1 MRRYLRRLPTY
12 RRTYAFKCGEIMVG
26 SKLKR
31 LNFKL
36 KNRGFRRFAKR
47 PIFLNY
53 NKIYDFRNR
62 QQNVFRTV
70 NVTIPKSLIFCRVR
84 TIFMRR
90 YTVFLFE
97 LLYKIGKRV
106 VTDGGTH
113 FERGHGRVCKKFR
126 GVFEP

>member
-1 MRRYLRRLPTY
+1 
-12 RRTYAFKCGEIMVG
+12 MVG
-26 SKLKR
+26 TKLK
-31 LNFKL
+31 LFNFKL
-36 KNRGFRRFAKR
+36 KNRGLPKTCEA
-47 PIFLNY
+47 PDFLNY

-70 NVTIPKSLIFCRVR
+70 NVTIPKSSVFCRVR
-84 TIFMRR
+84 TVFMRR
-90 YTVFLFE
+90 YAVFLFE
-97 LLYKIGKRV
+97 LFYKIGKRV

>member
-1 MRRYLRRLPTY
+1 MRRYLRRLSTY
-12 RRTYAFKCGEIMVG
+12 RRTYAFKCGYIMVG
-26 SKLKR
+26 TKLKR

-47 PIFLNY
+47 PIFL
-53 NKIYDFRNR
+53 IGYDSRNR

-70 NVTIPKSLIFCRVR
+70 VTIPKSLIFCRVR
-84 TIFMRR
+84 TVFMRR
-90 YTVFLFE
+90 YAVFLFE
-97 LLYKIGKRV
+97 LFYKIGKRV

-126 GVFEP
+126 GVFES

>member
-1 MRRYLRRLPTY
+1 MMRYLRRLSTY
-12 RRTYAFKCGEIMVG
+12 RRIYAFKYGEIMVG

-36 KNRGFRRFAKR
+36 KNRGFRRFTKR
-47 PIFLNY
+47 PIFL
-53 NKIYDFRNR
+53 IGYDSRNR

-70 NVTIPKSLIFCRVR
+70 VTIPKSSVFCRVR

-90 YTVFLFE
+90 YAVFLFE